1 MILSYVALMH
11 KARKKSAQYGV
22 TFPDFPGCVFAGH
35 GVDKAM
41 QNAREGLIFHIEGL
55 LMAGEILPEP
65 TSLEKIISN
74 PENKEAVP
82 CLIHIIPPIGQVKRV
97 NVSLDADLL
106 AAIDHAAQ
114 TLGRNR
120 SEFLA
125 VAARR
130 MLV

>member
-1 MILSYVALMH
+1 MILTYVALMH
-11 KARKKSAQYGV
+11 KTCKKSAQYGV
-22 TFPDFPGCVFAGH
+22 TFPDFPGCVFAGRTL
-35 GVDKAM
+35 DKAI
-41 QNAREGLIFHIEGL
+41 QNAREGLIFHMEGL
-55 LMAGEILPEP
+55 LMAGETLPDS

-74 PENKEAVP
+74 PENKDAVP
-82 CLIHIIPPIGQVKRV
+82 CLIHVIPPIGHVKRV

-106 AAIDHAAQ
+106 AEIDHAAR